1 MERIWDISL
10 PIAGGMLAWP
20 GDPPVSVAPAARI
33 SAGAVANVSELRLGS
48 HTGTHIDPPSHFLDG
63 APAADQVPLDA
74 LIGDCTVVEIRRS
87 AGTIDPADLEAADLG
102 GATRVLFKTGNS
114 ALWTY
119 SEPAFPAAYASLSAE
134 GAAWLVRHG
143 VRLVGID
150 FLSIEAPGGGGGE
163 AAAAAGG
170 SEPPYPVHR
179 ALLGAGVVIVEGLD
193 LSAVEPGPY
202 RLICLPLRLAGGD
215 GAPARAVL
223 LAPG

>member
-10 PIAGGMLAWP
+10 PIAAGMLVWP
-20 GDPPVSVAPAARI
+20 GDPPVSMAPAARI

-48 HTGTHIDPPSHFLDG
+48 HTGTHVDPPSHFLDG

-74 LIGDCTVVEIRRS
+74 LIGDCTVVEIPRS
-87 AGTIDPADLEAADLG
+87 SGTIGPADLEAAHLG

-114 ALWTY
+114 ARWSLP
-119 SEPAFPAAYASLSAE
+119 EPAFPAAYASLSAA

-150 FLSIEAPGGGGGE
+150 FLSIEAPGEGGGD
-163 AAAAAGG
+163 
-170 SEPPYPVHR
+170 PTYPAHR

-223 LAPG
+223 LGPG